1 MEIWKS
7 IKGYEGL
14 YEVSNFGNVKSLE
27 RQVLG
32 RLSSY
37 TRSVKERILKL
48 KTSNYGYLEVSLHKE
63 GKLSTKRVNRLVA
76 IAFINNVNNYS
87 QVNHIDGNKLN
98 NNIDNLEWVNNSMN
112 QIHAHKTGL
121 KRSLKGENS
130 NRAILTN
137 EKVLDM
143 KNKYK
148 NGSKIKDLHKEFGIK
163 YTTCWH
169 IIKGNGHS
177 LETI

>member
-1 MEIWKS
+1 LTQDLWRENIFLLLNWFGKNEI
-7 IKGYEGL
+7 
-14 YEVSNFGNVKSLE
+14 
-27 RQVLG
+27 
-32 RLSSY
+32 
-37 TRSVKERILKL
+37 
-48 KTSNYGYLEVSLHKE
+48 
-63 GKLSTKRVNRLVA
+63 
-76 IAFINNVNNYS
+76 
-87 QVNHIDGNKLN
+87 LN
-98 NNIDNLEWVNNSMN
+98 QL
-112 QIHAHKTGL
+112 HAHKTGL

-143 KNKYK
+143 KNKYN

-177 LETI
+177 L

>member
-1 MEIWKS
+1 MEVWKS
-7 IKGYEGL
+7 IEGYETL
-14 YEVSNFGNVKSLE
+14 YEVSNFGNVKSLN

-32 RLSSY
+32 KLTSS
-37 TRSVKERILKL
+37 TRNVKERILKP
-48 KTSNYGYLEVSLHKE
+48 KTSKYGYLEVSLHKE

-76 IAFINNVNNYS
+76 IAFIINVNNYP
-87 QVNHIDGNKLN
+87 QVNHINGDKLN
-98 NNIDNLEWVNNSMN
+98 NNIDNLEWVSNSMN
-112 QIHAHKTGL
+112 QIHAHKIGL

-143 KNKYK
+143 KNKYES
-148 NGSKIKDLHKEFGIK
+148 GSKIKDLHKEFGIK

-177 LETI
+177 LGTI

>member
-1 MEIWKS
+1 MEVWKS
-7 IKGYEGL
+7 IESYETL
-14 YEVSNFGNVKSLE
+14 YEVSNFGNVKSLG

-32 RLSSY
+32 KLTSS
-37 TRSVKERILKL
+37 TRSVKERILKP
-48 KTSNYGYLEVSLHKE
+48 KTSKYGYLEVSLHKE
-63 GKLSTKRVNRLVA
+63 GKLSTKRVNRVVA
-76 IAFINNVNNYS
+76 IAFINNANNYP

-98 NNIDNLEWVNNSMN
+98 NKIDNLEWVSNSMN

-148 NGSKIKDLHKEFGIK
+148 SGSKIKDLHKEFGIK

-177 LETI
+177 LGTI

>member
-1 MEIWKS
+1 MENWKS
-7 IKGYEGL
+7 IKGYEGF
-14 YEVSNFGNVKSLE
+14 YEVSNLGNVKSLE
-27 RQVLG
+27 RQVSG
-32 RLSSY
+32 RFISSK
-37 TRSVKERILKL
+37 RIVKERILKP
-48 KTSNYGYLEVSLHKE
+48 KISKYGYLEVSLHKE

-76 IAFINNVNNYS
+76 TAFINNVNNYP
-87 QVNHIDGNKLN
+87 QVNHIDGDKLN
-98 NNIDNLEWVNNSMN
+98 NKVDNLEWVSNSMN
-112 QIHAHKTGL
+112 QLHAHKTGL

-137 EKVLDM
+137 EKVLEM

-148 NGSKIKDLHKEFGIK
+148 SGSKIKDLHKEFGIK

-177 LETI
+177 L

>member
-1 MEIWKS
+1 MEVWKS
-7 IKGYEGL
+7 IEGYETL
-14 YEVSNFGNVKSLE
+14 YEVSNLGNVKSLN

-32 RLSSY
+32 KLTSS
-37 TRSVKERILKL
+37 TRSVKERILKP
-48 KTSNYGYLEVSLHKE
+48 KTSKYGYLEVSLHKE

-76 IAFINNVNNYS
+76 IAFITNVNNYP
-87 QVNHIDGNKLN
+87 QVNHIDGDKLN
-98 NNIDNLEWVNNSMN
+98 NKIDNLEWVSNSMN

-143 KNKYK
+143 KNKYES
-148 NGSKIKDLHKEFGIK
+148 GSKIKDLHKEFGIK

-177 LETI
+177 LGTI